1 MPQVVYTIWA
11 ILLVVV
17 FLALPFVVMLL
28 HRTWRAASGIRNY
41 FEQMKIAGLGIAG
54 NTGNIKALEDTI
66 ATATTILGVSGNI
79 DGHANTIK
87 TTLAARADKLDDAS
101 RRN

>member
-1 MPQVVYTIWA
+1 MPQAVYTIWA

-17 FLALPFVVMLL
+17 VLALPFVVMLL
-28 HRTWRAASGIRNY
+28 HRTWRAASNIRMY
-41 FEQMKIAGLGIAG
+41 FEQMKVAGIGIAG
-54 NTGNIKALEDTI
+54 NTVSIKALEDTI
-66 ATATTILGVSGNI
+66 ATATTILGVAGDI

-87 TTLAARADKLDDAS
+87 TTLAGRADKLDGAS